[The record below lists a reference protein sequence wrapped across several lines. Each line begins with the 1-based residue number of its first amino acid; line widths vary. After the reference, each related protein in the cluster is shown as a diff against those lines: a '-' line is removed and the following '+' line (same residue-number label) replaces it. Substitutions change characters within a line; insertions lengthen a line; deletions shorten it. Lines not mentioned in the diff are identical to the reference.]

1 MILIGTWWSL
11 LEFWGV
17 GSYFQTNTYE
27 DWWRWR
33 CQMISASNAAGSEA
47 ERNPRSPRSTD
58 PRLLGQTC
66 LNSMANLR
74 PNKPSPIFAQ
84 MGGLSNHPQMV
95 GLVTPT
101 TIHIQMPCIFDTLR
115 FPYHLLGPRLGMK
128 CEGPL
133 PFPEVG
139 APAHAKWWAATL
151 QLRPALGRW
160 KCWGLE
166 VPWFF
171 FEIYPAVN

>member
-1 MILIGTWWSL
+1 
-11 LEFWGV
+11 
-17 GSYFQTNTYE
+17 
-27 DWWRWR
+27 
-33 CQMISASNAAGSEA
+33 MISASNAAGSEA

-58 PRLLGQTC
+58 PRLLGQSC

-115 FPYHLLGPRLGMK
+115 FPYHLLGPRHPQAGYEMPRPTTLPRGWRTSACEVVSRHVATPACAGQVEVLGP
-128 CEGPL
+128 GGS
-133 PFPEVG
+133 V
-139 APAHAKWWAATL
+139 
-151 QLRPALGRW
+151 
-160 KCWGLE
+160 
-166 VPWFF
+166 FF